1 MWAIQMKE
9 CGNPGELMFVNENAA
24 KPEPQPGQVLIKM
37 QAFTVNPSDFM
48 YIQGVWASK
57 PDKYPATAGA
67 EGVGVIE
74 KVVNSPDGIN
84 YGLFPGMRV
93 VFWHGYADKC
103 TGSWA
108 EYCVIPEKEC
118 FQILHTEEELSNEKA
133 AGVFLNPLTM
143 IGVMDELSMDI
154 ENNGRSNGPVAGDWI
169 LQNVGNSS
177 CSKFL
182 TQYLKLRGL
191 KVINVVRRSTQ
202 VNFLRELGSDA
213 VIATDQNDFVD
224 LKTEVHKVTDGKGV
238 KYALDS
244 IYGSKI
250 DSLLECLDV
259 HGTMVSYGFMD
270 SPVGTVSAWPLILGL
285 RSLRGFA
292 ISAWLPIQPRD
303 KIQRL
308 VNISSKLHSDG
319 SVKVP
324 TKLFSYT
331 NALEAI
337 KLAGTPNTSGK
348 VVIAAIEKIL

>member
-9 CGNPGELMFVNENAA
+9 CGEPGDVMFVNENAP
-24 KPEPQPGQVLIKM
+24 KPEPQPGQVLVKM

-48 YIQGVWASK
+48 YIRGVWATK
-57 PDKYPATAGA
+57 PEVYPATAGA
-67 EGVGVIE
+67 EGVGVVE
-74 KVVNSPDGIN
+74 KVVASSDGIEF
-84 YGLFPGMRV
+84 GVVPGMRV

-118 FQILHTEEELSNEKA
+118 FQLLQDEVKLSNEKA

-143 IGVMDELSMDI
+143 IGVMDELKMDV
-154 ENNGRSNGPVAGDWI
+154 ENKGDSIGPKSGDWI
-169 LQNVGNSS
+169 LQNAGNSA

-182 TQYLKLRGL
+182 TQFLKLRGL
-191 KVINVVRRSTQ
+191 KVINVVRRSEQ
-202 VNFLRELGSDA
+202 VNFLKELGSDV
-213 VIATDQNDFVD
+213 VIATDQSGFVD
-224 LKTEVHKVTDGKGV
+224 LKTSVHKVTDGKGV

-270 SPVGTVSAWPLILGL
+270 NTVGTVTCWPLITGL
-285 RSLRGFA
+285 RSLRGFM
-292 ISAWLPIQPRD
+292 IPVWLSIQPRE

-308 VNISSKLHSDG
+308 VNLSSGLHADG

-331 NALEAI
+331 NALDGL
-337 KLAGTPNTSGK
+337 KLAETPNASAK
-348 VVIAAIEKIL
+348 VVIAATKSI